1 MSNKSSD
8 VKNVHE
14 RTSLGGEAL
23 GPHRRIGMMLAGPGR
38 HAAVIQ
44 IVSEGKGKRTGTKS
58 RRAVRLKISTETN
71 SKEA

>member
-1 MSNKSSD
+1 MSNKSYD
-8 VKNVHE
+8 VKKVDE
-14 RTSLGGEAL
+14 RTSLGGEA
-23 GPHRRIGMMLAGPGR
+23 PIPRRRMGMMLARPGH